1 MKEVKTIGLVINY
14 YKKENVALA
23 QEMIKILKKYH
34 VSFLAFGADARA
46 LGMPEISAEEFCT
59 QADLVMVIGGDG
71 TLLRAARLV
80 YGYEIGILGIN
91 RGYLGFLSE
100 LELDELEQYLNQIL
114 SGSFH
119 MERRTMLQ
127 AKTYRSDQ
135 LLSTE
140 VALND
145 MVITKGALARLINIQ
160 VKMNDT
166 PVEEFLGDG
175 LIISTPTGSTGYS
188 LSAGGPIVYP
198 NLDIFLTTPI
208 CPHSLTVRPI
218 IFPSDSALEIT
229 IGTDMDGMLTVDGQ
243 QGVILANGDKV
254 IIKRAAYDTYLV
266 KVKNVGFFEVM
277 HEKFQKANFSKF
289 K

>member
-1 MKEVKTIGLVINY
+1 MKAVNTIGLVINY
-14 YKKENVALA
+14 YKKENVDLA
-23 QEMIKILKKYH
+23 QEMIKILHKHQVK
-34 VSFLAFGADARA
+34 FLAFGADARA
-46 LGMPEISAEEFCT
+46 LGMPEISAADFCS

-80 YGYEIGILGIN
+80 YGSEIGILGIN

-100 LELDELEQYLNQIL
+100 LELDELEQYLQQIL

-119 MERRTMLQ
+119 MERRTMLK
-127 AKTYRSDQ
+127 AETYRKDQ
-135 LLSTE
+135 LLGTE

-145 MVITKGALARLINIQ
+145 MVITKGALARLIDIQ
-160 VKMNDT
+160 VKMNDI

-218 IFPSDSALEIT
+218 IFPSDSTLEIT

-243 QGVILANGDKV
+243 QGVSLINGDKI
-254 IIKRAAYDTYLV
+254 IIKRAEYDTYLV
-266 KVKNVGFFEVM
+266 KLKNIGFFEVM
-277 HEKFQKANFSKF
+277 HEKFQKANFAKF